1 MFKHQTISKY
11 KKTTALV
18 SLVCQ
23 ILPTVNLHHRVRNA
37 NDIIILKQLDIE
49 KPC

>member
-11 KKTTALV
+11 KNALV
-18 SLVCQ
+18 MLVGQ
-23 ILPTVNLHHRVRNA
+23 ILPTVNLHHGVRNA